1 MSGFR
6 DSVPLA
12 RVPIPLIDSP
22 MLQQVTQ
29 TAAKDVHTL
38 DF

>member
-6 DSVPLA
+6 GSVTYA
-12 RVPIPLIDSP
+12 RLPILLIDSP
-22 MLQQVTQ
+22 MIQQVGQ